1 MLEIPV
7 KYAGTLTQVTDQGE
21 AFDILRGA
29 VCEALDEISQYD
41 IAFAMEEGED
51 ADGQE
56 E

>member
-1 MLEIPV
+1 M

-21 AFDILRGA
+21 TFDILRGA

-41 IAFAMEEGED
+41 IAFAMEEEED